1 MRPGSLPGRLES
13 FLRLGA
19 EHLSRAY
26 DGSAYGDC
34 VAVST
39 APRRPPV
46 ETGYRRILVP
56 VVDDAV
62 SVEAVDVACRLAAE
76 RHCSITVTTV
86 VEVPPQLPLD
96 AHMDE
101 EDEDAHAVLARA
113 QAVAEAYGVDVTA
126 CVVHARD
133 AAEAI
138 VEQARRTSA
147 ELLVVAGACGGR
159 RVRGTIRD
167 VLRKAPCRVALIAA
181 RDRPA
186 DSRLPAR

>member
-1 MRPGSLPGRLES
+1 M
-13 FLRLGA
+13 
-19 EHLSRAY
+19 
-26 DGSAYGDC
+26 
-34 VAVST
+34 AVRT
-39 APRRPPV
+39 APAPRRPLV
-46 ETGYRRILVP
+46 AGGYRRILVP
-56 VVDDAV
+56 VVDDDA

-76 RHCSITVTTV
+76 RHGSITVTTV

-113 QAVAEAYGVDVTA
+113 QAIAEAYGVDVTP

-138 VEQARRTSA
+138 VEQARRTNA
-147 ELLVVAGACGGR
+147 ELLVVAGMCGGR

-167 VLRKAPCRVALIAA
+167 VLRKAPCRVALVAA
-181 RDRPA
+181 PPA
-186 DSRLPAR
+186 T

>member
-1 MRPGSLPGRLES
+1 M
-13 FLRLGA
+13 A
-19 EHLSRAY
+19 VRAAPIPR
-26 DGSAYGDC
+26 GPR
-34 VAVST
+34 VA
-39 APRRPPV
+39 A
-46 ETGYRRILVP
+46 GYRRILVP

-76 RHCSITVTTV
+76 RHGSITLTTV

-101 EDEDAHAVLARA
+101 EDEDARAVVARA
-113 QAVAEAYGVDVTA
+113 QAVAEAYGVDVTS

-138 VEQARRTSA
+138 VEQARRTGA
-147 ELLVVAGACGGR
+147 ELLVVAGTCGGR
-159 RVRGTIRD
+159 RIRGTIRD

-186 DSRLPAR
+186 GSRPPAR

>member
-1 MRPGSLPGRLES
+1 M
-13 FLRLGA
+13 A
-19 EHLSRAY
+19 VRA
-26 DGSAYGDC
+26 AP
-34 VAVST
+34 T
-39 APRRPPV
+39 PRRPRV
-46 ETGYRRILVP
+46 SNGYRRILVP
-56 VVDDAV
+56 VVDDTV

-76 RHCSITVTTV
+76 RHGSITVTTV

-113 QAVAEAYGVDVTA
+113 QAVADSYGVDVSS

-138 VEQARRTSA
+138 VEQARRTGA
-147 ELLVVAGACGGR
+147 ELLVVGGTCGGR
-159 RVRGTIRD
+159 RIRGTIRD

-181 RDRPA
+181 RPR
-186 DSRLPAR
+186 S

>member
-1 MRPGSLPGRLES
+1 M
-13 FLRLGA
+13 A
-19 EHLSRAY
+19 VRA
-26 DGSAYGDC
+26 AP
-34 VAVST
+34 
-39 APRRPPV
+39 APRRPRV
-46 ETGYRRILVP
+46 TTGYRRILVP
-56 VVDDAV
+56 VVDGTA

-76 RHCSITVTTV
+76 RHGSITVTTV

-113 QAVAEAYGVDVTA
+113 QAVAETYGIDVTP

-138 VEQARRTSA
+138 VEQARRTGA
-147 ELLVVAGACGGR
+147 ELLVVGGTCGGR
-159 RVRGTIRD
+159 RIRGTIRD

-181 RDRPA
+181 RDRSA
-186 DSRLPAR
+186 GSRPPAR